1 MSWRGGGPC
10 RWALAVACRGGGSA
24 SLGWASVP
32 WEKAPDLDCELR
44 PAGPDA
50 GARVRGRWVGI
61 QPQDS
66 PSPPASPGSLSRGT
80 RACAEVAARRGCP
93 R

>member
-1 MSWRGGGPC
+1 MSWRGGGPYS
-10 RWALAVACRGGGSA
+10 WALAVACRGGGSA

-66 PSPPASPGSLSRGT
+66 PSPPRESREPEQ
-80 RACAEVAARRGCP
+80 RHSSMRRGG